1 MFFVFTMN
9 YFYHFVLCFPF
20 LPVDPNAPNVQVT
33 RLTLMCETAPLPLT
47 LDLQGEWSS
56 TVVVLVFGGRVSESL
71 RCTF

>member
-47 LDLQGEWSS
+47 LDLQGE
-56 TVVVLVFGGRVSESL
+56 
-71 RCTF
+71 

>member
-1 MFFVFTMN
+1 MFFVLTIN
-9 YFYHFVLCFPF
+9 YFYIFVLCFVLFF
-20 LPVDPNAPNVQVT
+20 LDPNAPNVQVT

-56 TVVVLVFGGRVSESL
+56 TVVVLVFGRRVSESL